1 MDILLRKQP
10 YIIHCFWA
18 VSTLI
23 FVGAFM
29 TLADITV
36 FSWTSRHVFLGKV
49 EERQGQVP
57 GLVAYLVKTACGQCD
72 DSHRGTVTAPAMNAV
87 FFSTPPTALVSLQLP
102 MLRWYRPGL
111 RDS

>member
-1 MDILLRKQP
+1 MDNLLRKQP
-10 YIIHCFWA
+10 YIIHVCFWA

-36 FSWTSRHVFLGKV
+36 FTIRHLFLGKV

-57 GLVAYLVKTACGQCD
+57 GLVAYLVKT
-72 DSHRGTVTAPAMNAV
+72 SMWAM
-87 FFSTPPTALVSLQLP
+87 
-102 MLRWYRPGL
+102 RR
-111 RDS
+111 